1 MAAIPTWLSGKNS
14 IHRVALRGQGRSYKS
29 INVIDVT
36 APHKA
41 NVLELKP
48 EGLYCASGDFYID
61 PWRPVERAV
70 ITHAHADHA
79 RPGMQHYLVSNAGL
93 PLYRARLGVDASLHG
108 VNYGETI
115 TLGSAKVSLHPAG
128 HVLGSAQVRVEI
140 SDGVWVASGDYKL
153 GFDPTCVPFEPVQ
166 CDTFITESTFGLPI
180 FRWQNTNDI
189 WAEIVTWWQ
198 TNADAGRASVVYC
211 YSLGKAQRVL
221 AGMVTDIGPIIA
233 HGAVTKLNHAYAD
246 AGVALLPTQMV
257 SATTDKASLRRAL
270 VLAPPGAA
278 GSPWLKRFE
287 PYTDAFA
294 SGWMAVRG
302 MRRRR
307 GCDTG
312 FVLSD
317 HADWSELLTAIKACG
332 APRVLVT
339 HGYVDELVHHLRD
352 IGLSADGLATEFG
365 AEDDAALLPN
375 AADAS

>member
-1 MAAIPTWLSGKNS
+1 MSEPA
-14 IHRVALRGQGRSYKS
+14 
-29 INVIDVT
+29 
-36 APHKA
+36 
-41 NVLELKP
+41 VLELKP
-48 EGLYCASGDFYID
+48 EGLYCAAGNFYID
-61 PWRPVERAV
+61 PWRPVARAV

-79 RPGMQHYLVSNAGL
+79 RPGMQHYRVSNAGM
-93 PLYRARLGVDASLHG
+93 PLYRARLGSDASLQG

-128 HVLGSAQVRVEI
+128 HVLGSAQIRVET
-140 SDGVWVASGDYKL
+140 SAGVWVASGDYKL
-153 GFDPTCVPFEPVQ
+153 GFDPTCAPFEPVQ

-180 FRWQNTNDI
+180 FRWQHSSFI
-189 WAEIVTWWQ
+189 WAQIINWWQ
-198 TNADAGRASVVYC
+198 SNADAGLASVLYC

-221 AGMVTDIGPIIA
+221 AGMTNDIGPIIT
-233 HGAVTKLNHAYAD
+233 HGAVAKLNDAYVE
-246 AGVALLPTQMV
+246 AGVSLPVTQSV
-257 SATTDKASLRRAL
+257 TDTPDKAGLRRAL

-317 HADWSELLTAIKACG
+317 HADWSELLTAVNASG
-332 APRVLVT
+332 AQRVLVT

-352 IGLSADGLATEFG
+352 IGLSADGLTTEFG
-365 AEDDAALLPN
+365 AEDDAVVVVDGSQPL
-375 AADAS
+375 

>member
-1 MAAIPTWLSGKNS
+1 MSEPAT
-14 IHRVALRGQGRSYKS
+14 
-29 INVIDVT
+29 
-36 APHKA
+36 
-41 NVLELKP
+41 LELKA
-48 EGLYCASGDFYID
+48 EGLYCAAGDFYVD

-93 PLYRARLGVDASLHG
+93 PLYRARLGTDASLQG
-108 VNYGETI
+108 LNYGETL
-115 TLGSAKVSLHPAG
+115 TLGGARVSLHPAG
-128 HVLGSAQVRVEI
+128 HVLGSAQVRVET
-140 SDGVWVASGDYKL
+140 SDGVWVVSGDYKL
-153 GFDPTCVPFEPVQ
+153 GFDPTCAPFEPVQ

-180 FRWQNTNDI
+180 FRWQKTAEI
-189 WAEIVTWWQ
+189 WAEITDWWRI
-198 TNADAGRASVVYC
+198 NADAGRASVLYC
-211 YSLGKAQRVL
+211 YSLGKAQRLL
-221 AGMVTDIGPIIA
+221 AGMTTELGPIIT
-233 HGAVTKLNHAYAD
+233 HGAVAKLNDAYAE
-246 AGVALLPTQMV
+246 AGVDLPKTQMV
-257 SATTDKASLRRAL
+257 SDTHDKASLRRAL

-317 HADWSELLTAIKACG
+317 HADWSELMTAIKASG
-332 APRVLVT
+332 AQRVLVT

-365 AEDDAALLPN
+365 DEDDTPLLSSN
-375 AADAS
+375 APPFLQAT